1 MHFNLPTT
9 VLVIIVLLVLILLLV
24 FKNQK
29 DKKELEHRLN
39 EDYEKPKHHED
50 DLDSNI

>member
-1 MHFNLPTT
+1 MHFNLPIT
-9 VLVIIVLLVLILLLV
+9 VLVIIILLVLIVLLV
-24 FKNQK
+24 VKNQR
-29 DKKELEHRLN
+29 DKKELEQRLN